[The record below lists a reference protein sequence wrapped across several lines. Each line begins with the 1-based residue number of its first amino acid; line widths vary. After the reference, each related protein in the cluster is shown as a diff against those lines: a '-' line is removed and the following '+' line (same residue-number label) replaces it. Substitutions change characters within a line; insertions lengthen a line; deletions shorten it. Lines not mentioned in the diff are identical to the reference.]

1 MTGNYV
7 SMKIVM
13 RVDASVKI
21 GFGHV
26 MRCLAL
32 AEALKSRGAVCE
44 FICREHPGNLIEHI
58 SKKGYKTHI
67 IPMGSNKD
75 IDLRYSDWLG
85 ASQLEDVQICKD
97 ILLAIQPDWLI
108 VDHYAL
114 DTAWESELSHCYR
127 HLMVIDDLA
136 DRRHKCRIL
145 LDQTLGRSRTDYEPW
160 ISNDCTLLSGPE
172 YALLRSE
179 FAALREY
186 SLQRRKNFNLK
197 HLLISLGGVDK
208 DNITSKILRSIRNF
222 PFPSDCKILIVLGSS
237 APWIDDVRELA
248 LDMPWCSTVYVDV
261 PFMAK
266 LMADSD
272 LAIGAAG
279 TSAWERC
286 CLGLPTFLVI
296 LADNQR
302 NIARRLVDA
311 GAAILFDDINI
322 GVANNYYDKFISST
336 NVKVMGNIASSIS
349 DGLGTMRV
357 VDSLIRVMKNEN

>member
-1 MTGNYV
+1 
-7 SMKIVM
+7 MKIVL

-32 AEALKSRGAVCE
+32 ADALKSRGVACE
-44 FICREHPGNLIEHI
+44 FICRKHPGNLIEFI

-67 IPMGSNKD
+67 IPMGFNKD
-75 IDLRYSDWLG
+75 INLSHSDWLG
-85 ASQLEDVQICKD
+85 ASQLEDIQICAK
-97 ILLAIQPDWLI
+97 ILLTIQPDWLI

-114 DTAWESELSHCYR
+114 DITWEYELSHCYR

-136 DRRHKCRIL
+136 DRRHKCQIL
-145 LDQTLGRSRTDYEPW
+145 LDQTHGRSQADY
-160 ISNDCTLLSGPE
+160 DTLIANGCNLLYGSD
-172 YALLRSE
+172 YALLRPE
-179 FAALREY
+179 FAVLREY

-197 HLLISLGGVDK
+197 RLLIALGGVDK

-222 PFPSDCKILIVLGSS
+222 PLPSDCEILIVLGSA

-248 LDMPWCSTVYVDV
+248 RSMPWRSTVCVDV
-261 PFMAK
+261 PDMAK

-302 NIARRLVDA
+302 DIARGLVDA
-311 GAAILFDDINI
+311 GAAILFDDIDTST
-322 GVANNYYDKFISST
+322 ANASLDKFIAST
-336 NVKVMGNIASSIS
+336 NVKLLGKIASSIS

-357 VDSLIRVMKNEN
+357 VDFLIRGVKNAN